1 MLKIRVQGLP
11 DEVRAFCDAAEA
23 SGAVLERSGEYA
35 NRGDSRYMRVYLDL
49 DAQAAARKAYGE
61 GDAEGRR

>member
-11 DEVRAFCDAAEA
+11 DEVRAWCDAIEA

-35 NRGDSRYMRVYLDL
+35 NRAPSQHVRVYLEI
-49 DAQAAARKAYGE
+49 DALPDMRGAR

>member
-11 DEVRAFCDAAEA
+11 EEVRAFCDAMES
-23 SGAVLERSGEYA
+23 SGCVTERSGEYA
-35 NRGDSRYMRVYLDL
+35 NRGGSQYVRVYLDL
-49 DAQAAARKAYGE
+49 DAQAGARKAHGE